1 MDALIKDN
9 PPTRIVNSAVRTC
22 RGTDSQSLVL
32 GSILECY
39 CKKSF
44 FLQALEV
51 YREAISH
58 GYVLS
63 ICSCNAL
70 LNALQLENEIRL
82 AWCFYGNMLRNGIL
96 PDTYTW
102 SKIARI
108 LCKDGKFERIIRIL
122 DMSVDNSAI
131 YNLVIDC
138 YSKKGNFRAAF
149 DLLNEM
155 SIKKLDIGFSTYSS
169 ILDGACKYGDTELVE
184 TTMGTMIEKGFLPK
198 VPLSDS
204 DTIIQKLSDLGK
216 TYAMDMFYKG
226 AYDEGGELRCSSY
239 GYLLRAFSKEGRVKE
254 AIGIYREMLERD
266 IQVNDNCC
274 NALVKVLCK
283 EDPSKEI
290 SGLLKDIIGRGFN
303 PCALDLST
311 FVTSQCSKGRWREV
325 EELLNAIL
333 EKGFLPNS
341 SCCSSLVKHYCRSG
355 QIDSAIALH
364 NKMVKLK
371 GIFDLT
377 AYDVLLDGLIKER
390 RVEEGVGVFDYMRA
404 QKLLSSASFSTI
416 ISGLCHEKELR
427 RAMKIHDEMI
437 KLGLK
442 PDVKTYKRLISS
454 FK

>member
-1 MDALIKDN
+1 M
-9 PPTRIVNSAVRTC
+9 
-22 RGTDSQSLVL
+22 
-32 GSILECY
+32 
-39 CKKSF
+39 
-44 FLQALEV
+44 
-51 YREAISH
+51 
-58 GYVLS
+58 
-63 ICSCNAL
+63 
-70 LNALQLENEIRL
+70 
-82 AWCFYGNMLRNGIL
+82 
-96 PDTYTW
+96 
-102 SKIARI
+102 
-108 LCKDGKFERIIRIL
+108 
-122 DMSVDNSAI
+122 
-131 YNLVIDC
+131 
-138 YSKKGNFRAAF
+138 
-149 DLLNEM
+149 
-155 SIKKLDIGFSTYSS
+155 
-169 ILDGACKYGDTELVE
+169 
-184 TTMGTMIEKGFLPK
+184 
-198 VPLSDS
+198 
-204 DTIIQKLSDLGK
+204 
-216 TYAMDMFYKG
+216 
-226 AYDEGGELRCSSY
+226 
-239 GYLLRAFSKEGRVKE
+239 KE

-266 IQVNDNCC
+266 IQVNDNCY

-442 PDVKTYKRLISS
+442 PDVKTYKHLISS